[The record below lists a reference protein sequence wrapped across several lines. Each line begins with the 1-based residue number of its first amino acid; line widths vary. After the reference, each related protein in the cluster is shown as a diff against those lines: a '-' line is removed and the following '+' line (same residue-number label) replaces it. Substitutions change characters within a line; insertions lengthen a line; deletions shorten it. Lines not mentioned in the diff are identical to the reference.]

1 MFVAS
6 STTQIIFLLREGP
19 VQNKQGSASVM
30 LLQIEHSRTFSFAS
44 RIASESAKACS
55 GSTRNK
61 QNASRC
67 AVFCPIPGRRFNSSI
82 SRVTEGA
89 KSGMPSHP
97 FRGFRKRRESVLH
110 LGDGAA
116 EI

>member
-44 RIASESAKACS
+44 RIASDSANAWS
-55 GSTRNK
+55 RSTRNRK
-61 QNASRC
+61 NARRC

-82 SRVTEGA
+82 NRVTEGA

-97 FRGFRKRRESVLH
+97 FHEFRKRRESVLR
-110 LGDGAA
+110 LADGPP